1 MMQSATEL
9 DLRDFAKAVPCTLLM
24 LLMPLTFSIS
34 EGLAIGFV
42 VYAAFALGAGRAREL
57 SLTAWL
63 LAALFFLHLLF
74 R

>member
-1 MMQSATEL
+1 
-9 DLRDFAKAVPCTLLM
+9 M

-34 EGLAIGFV
+34 EGLAIGFMA
-42 VYAAFALGAGRAREL
+42 YAMFMLGAGRAREL
-57 SLTAWL
+57 SLTSWL